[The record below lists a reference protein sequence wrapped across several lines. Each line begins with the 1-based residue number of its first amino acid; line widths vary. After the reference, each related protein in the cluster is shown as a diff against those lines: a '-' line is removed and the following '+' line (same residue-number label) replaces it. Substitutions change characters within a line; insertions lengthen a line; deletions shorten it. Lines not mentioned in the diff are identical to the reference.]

1 MKGKLGRTLNPFVF
15 MNRFTFSA
23 LLAAATLSVTA
34 FAQTTATPATPPAP
48 PRPDAP
54 GTPIN
59 PEQTTPVAAPAEPAA
74 QVRELVFAEADT
86 DKDGRVS
93 LTEYSNFVESRV
105 ANRSVNPLSEQTIE
119 RFRQLDQ
126 DNDAFLS
133 PSEAATVQQQPPA
146 QVSPGTPP
154 RTGN

>member
-1 MKGKLGRTLNPFVF
+1 

-59 PEQTTPVAAPAEPAA
+59 PEQTTPVAAPAA

-86 DKDGRVS
+86 DKGGRVS

-105 ANRSVNPLSEQTIE
+105 ANRSIGPLSEQTIE

-154 RTGN
+154 RAGN